1 MERARNT
8 TGLTGVTNRRGGGG
22 DHKDA
27 IAHDVTSGNAADLA
41 GKTGFG
47 AVRPRALSEGIST
60 ARHRGVGGASGV
72 TSGVGHAAATGAMTG
87 GSKAAQAPV
96 VSRQGG
102 MGDFLREF
110 RSRRAAV
117 EGRAEAALG

>member
-22 DHKDA
+22 DHDGEFA
-27 IAHDVTSGNAADLA
+27 NGETSGNAADLA

-72 TSGVGHAAATGAMTG
+72 TSGVGHTAATGVVAG
-87 GSKAAQAPV
+87 GAKAAQAPAV
-96 VSRQGG
+96 GRQGG